1 MMSDAELHL
10 FDMVVVKDISRFARN
25 TAVTIQNG
33 LCGR

>member
-1 MMSDAELHL
+1 MMSDAEMHL

-33 LCGR
+33 LCGW